1 MVRCPYNQGPGNGR
15 QKPHKQTEVKI
26 GKQGTQSAPQVGAA
40 GKHWHHGGADGA
52 ICTPGQGKTDVTR
65 RQPVV
70 SHPQGLEEAHSK

>member
-1 MVRCPYNQGPGNGR
+1 MVRHPYNPGPGNGR

-26 GKQGTQSAPQVGAA
+26 GKQGTQSVPQMGAA

-52 ICTPGQGKTDVTR
+52 IYTPGQDSDVTR

-70 SHPQGLEEAHSK
+70 SDPQGLEEAHSK